1 MRIRPVAVLAL
12 SLLLVACSSLPK
24 PGAGTAPAFPTTR
37 PTSTIPPPPTLEPA
51 TDFVKG
57 LSQVPTGQF
66 LFITLRNE
74 DLCSSECNCPVVEPP
89 RKQYGF
95 SPSGE
100 LWLSPNQ
107 TWDPNMRDPA
117 SVLTSTIIGFFG
129 YGRWNEAV
137 YVIKA
142 LPYQTPPYGE
152 ATIYSVDAQGTVVV
166 EVQGKTYFV
175 RPGQAWAASGDVK
188 REPPPG
194 CHITWTSQ
202 LSNYGLLAQA
212 KIRIGD
218 PYTYR

>member
-1 MRIRPVAVLAL
+1 MRNRPVVIFAL
-12 SLLLVACSSLPK
+12 SLLFVACSSLPK
-24 PGAGTAPAFPTTR
+24 PTR
-37 PTSTIPPPPTLEPA
+37 PPASIIPPPPTLEPA
-51 TDFVKG
+51 TNFVKG

-66 LFITLRNE
+66 LFVTLRNE
-74 DLCSSECNCPVVEPP
+74 DVCSSECNCPVVEPP

-100 LWLSPNQ
+100 LWLSPY
-107 TWDPNMRDPA
+107 DIRDPT
-117 SVLTSTIIGFFG
+117 SILTSTLVGLFG
-129 YGRWNEAV
+129 YGRWNERV

-152 ATIYSVDAQGTVVV
+152 ATIYSVDAQGTIVV
-166 EVQGKTYFV
+166 EVQAKTYFV
-175 RPGQAWAASGDVK
+175 RPGQAWTEGGDVK

-194 CHITWTSQ
+194 CHITFTSQ
-202 LSNYGLLAQA
+202 LSNHGLLLQA